1 MRIDGSRFRS
11 IVVAKNTVY
20 GATWQLNVYTWD
32 SGRSPYFRT
41 HGAVSLR
48 APFAQGRVRMRA
60 WLGGEGVP
68 LGDGADSIVSVL
80 PAGGLL
86 AGLAEL
92 LESCG
97 SCAAHRRKNL

>member
-1 MRIDGSRFRS
+1 MRPWDLGEVKRLGVFFVLLSRRR
-11 IVVAKNTVY
+11 
-20 GATWQLNVYTWD
+20 G
-32 SGRSPYFRT
+32 P
-41 HGAVSLR
+41 
-48 APFAQGRVRMRA
+48 QGRVRMRA

-92 LESCG
+92 LDG
-97 SCAAHRRKNL
+97 R